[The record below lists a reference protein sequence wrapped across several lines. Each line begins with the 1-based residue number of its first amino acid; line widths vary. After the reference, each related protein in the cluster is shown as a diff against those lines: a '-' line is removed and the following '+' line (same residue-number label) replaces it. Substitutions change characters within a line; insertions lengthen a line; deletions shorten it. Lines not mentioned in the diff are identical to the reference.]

1 MYLVLGASNPFIHKS
16 EGQDVGQR
24 LPNIYFC
31 VLLGIASLISIFE
44 YPPRSRFH
52 LTLLTIIMV
61 SVIVYPSGILSLSS
75 QGSECIL
82 HLIMA
87 LFFPLLGL
95 YVEDRFK
102 PKPMT
107 RLVYLHLTLSPL
119 LFLYSKSIPFPF

>member
-1 MYLVLGASNPFIHKS
+1 MYLVLGTSNPFIHKS

-24 LPNIYFC
+24 LPYIYFC
-31 VLLGIASLISIFE
+31 VLLGRVSLISIFE
-44 YPPRSRFH
+44 YPSRSRSH
-52 LTLLTIIMV
+52 LTLLTIIMG
-61 SVIVYPSGILSLSS
+61 SVIVYPSGIVSLSS
-75 QGSECIL
+75 QGSERIF

-87 LFFPLLGL
+87 LFFTLLGL

-107 RLVYLHLTLSPL
+107 RLVYLHITLSPL